1 MKRMIPVLII
11 VALLAIVAV
20 AGGMKKA
27 SSSAPSGSEVSGE
40 KAEPVPNFTVYDK
53 DGNEIDLESFLGKP
67 VVINFWA
74 TWCPYCVAELSDFDR
89 IAGEYRDSVNFMFI
103 DVTDGRRETVEK
115 ALKYIEERG
124 YENITSVYDT
134 RGNASGLFRIR
145 SLPTTIYLN
154 GDGTFYDNRIGQ
166 TNYDAVKNRLDGM
179 LS

>member
-1 MKRMIPVLII
+1 MKRMILVLII
-11 VALLAIVAV
+11 VALLAVVAV
-20 AGGMKKA
+20 MGGMKKTESQA
-27 SSSAPSGSEVSGE
+27 SSFGESTGE
-40 KAEPVPNFTVYDK
+40 KAEPVPNFTVFDK
-53 DGNEIDLESFLGKP
+53 DGNETDLDSYLGKP

-89 IAGEYRDSVNFMFI
+89 IAGEYSDRVNFMFI
-103 DVTDGRRETVEK
+103 DVTDGKRETVEK
-115 ALKYIEERG
+115 ALAYLEDRG

-154 GDGTFYDNRIGQ
+154 GDGTFYDYRIGQ
-166 TNYDAVKNRLDGM
+166 TNYDAVKERLDGM

>member
-11 VALLAIVAV
+11 VALLAVAAV
-20 AGGMKKA
+20 MGGMKK
-27 SSSAPSGSEVSGE
+27 SPSGSTPAGTGTSE
-40 KAEPVPNFTVYDK
+40 KAEPVPNFTVYDR
-53 DGNEIDLESFLGKP
+53 DGNEIDLESYLGKP

-74 TWCPYCVAELSDFDR
+74 TWCPYCVAELSDFDS
-89 IAGEYRDSVNFMFI
+89 IAGEYSDRVNFMFI

-115 ALKYIEERG
+115 ALAYLEEGG
-124 YENITSVYDT
+124 YENIVSVFDT

-154 GDGTFYDNRIGQ
+154 SDGTFYD
-166 TNYDAVKNRLDGM
+166 Y